1 MRKTSGNRGLSLDRQ
16 NLPMRIQPDIQ
27 DGKSDIEVLK
37 ADIDNRFTA
46 KTKEHILKL
55 REEFQG
61 QTIFERS
68 DVMRV
73 LDMKAS
79 RTSELLKEMAEQGI
93 IEPISGFGKGKY
105 RFRQQ

>member
-1 MRKTSGNRGLSLDRQ
+1 MHISGAFKETEKPDIEREK
-16 NLPMRIQPDIQ
+16 PDIQ

-79 RTSELLKEMAEQGI
+79 RTSELLKEVAEQGI